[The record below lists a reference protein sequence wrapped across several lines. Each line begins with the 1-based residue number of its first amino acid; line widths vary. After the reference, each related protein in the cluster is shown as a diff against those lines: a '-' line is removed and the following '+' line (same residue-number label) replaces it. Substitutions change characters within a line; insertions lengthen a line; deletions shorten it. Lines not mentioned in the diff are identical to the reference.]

1 MKFDICAVFYVVS
14 YEVIKAKEQEK
25 QFKQMQHGNKR

>member
-1 MKFDICAVFYVVS
+1 MNYDISTVFYVVS

-25 QFKQMQHGNKR
+25 KIKQMQKHGNR